1 MLLKTPGPDP
11 ILVIDDE
18 ADLRELL
25 EISIRRMGHD
35 VVLAG
40 SLAEARQHLAARRYS
55 LVLTDMRLGDGLGI
69 DIVRQLSSAPERV
82 PVAVITAY
90 GSADNAVEALKAGAF
105 DYIAKP
111 VSLDHLR
118 SLILNALGRQRRDSA
133 EEGGGAAPETA
144 DRAASLLPGHSP
156 AMHEVRRAL
165 SRLARSMAPIVISGE
180 SGSGKERAARAIHA
194 VSTRAAHPFIAV
206 NCGAIPETLMES
218 EFFGYAKGAFTG
230 ADAERGGFFQAA
242 NGGTLLLDEVADL
255 PLAMQVK
262 LLRVLQE
269 RRVRKIGASREESV
283 DVRVLCASHKD
294 LSGMV
299 ASGQFRQ
306 DLFYRL
312 NVLALR
318 MPTLRERREDI
329 PVLAGAILEH
339 LAVRYGDRYPKRL
352 SAAALQVLSD
362 YPFPGHVRE
371 LENLLERAYAF
382 AEGLI
387 IEVADL
393 GPLEAGMALSATPRP
408 AGQPP
413 YLPPAEALQ
422 RAAGAA
428 PVAAA
433 PSPSSLAAGWSA
445 PAPAAPAAWSDPG
458 QHGWPDPQRDARA
471 EAAPARSGMPPEPVP
486 QPVAPRPGE
495 LAGEPC
501 RASFPIDLPGRLE
514 ALERDLILQ
523 ALQQTGFNRTAAA
536 PLLGLSFR
544 QLRYRI
550 QQLGIREG
558 RDDPAEGTADSA
570 DGGQFAAAEGGRD
583 A

>member
-1 MLLKTPGPDP
+1 MPLKTPGPDP

-25 EISIRRMGHD
+25 DISIRRMGHD

-40 SLAEARQHLAARRYS
+40 SLAEARQQLAARRYS

-111 VSLDHLR
+111 VSLDQLR
-118 SLILNALGRQRRDSA
+118 SLILNALGRQQRDGA
-133 EEGGGAAPETA
+133 ESGEGGEGGEGGSGAQETV
-144 DRAASLLPGHSP
+144 DRAVNLLPGHSP
-156 AMHEVRRAL
+156 AMHEVRRSL

-194 VSTRAAHPFIAV
+194 VSARAAHPFIAV

-218 EFFGYAKGAFTG
+218 EFFGHVKGAFTG
-230 ADAERGGFFQAA
+230 ADAERGGFFLAA

-294 LSGMV
+294 LAAMV

-329 PVLAGAILEH
+329 PVLASAILEH
-339 LAVRYGDRYPKRL
+339 LAVRYGDPHPKRL
-352 SAAALQVLSD
+352 ATAALQRLSD
-362 YPFPGHVRE
+362 YPFPGNVRE

-382 AEGLI
+382 AEGNT
-387 IEVADL
+387 IEVGDL
-393 GPLEAGMALSATPRP
+393 GQMDAGMGHSAMPRP
-408 AGQPP
+408 PAPHA
-413 YLPPAEALQ
+413 YLASTA
-422 RAAGAA
+422 
-428 PVAAA
+428 VAAA
-433 PSPSSLAAGWSA
+433 PASSGLRPDSMQELAY
-445 PAPAAPAAWSDPG
+445 
-458 QHGWPDPQRDARA
+458 DARA
-471 EAAPARSGMPPEPVP
+471 ESRGGA
-486 QPVAPRPGE
+486 QPDPFAQPTAPRAAE
-495 LAGEPC
+495 VAADAC
-501 RASFPIDLPGRLE
+501 RATFPIDLPGRLE

-558 RDDPAEGTADSA
+558 RDDPADGAAETSEALRDGLLAA
-570 DGGQFAAAEGGRD
+570 DGERD